1 MSGDA
6 EASEMA
12 SETSGASPEGGMNA
26 TSQTSERRARSEPVV
41 EDNGPWFVVFMVG
54 LVLLF
59 AAAFAAVIHSLA
71 STFR

>member
-6 EASEMA
+6 EAFEMT
-12 SETSGASPEGGMNA
+12 SETSVPGKASGAGKASD
-26 TSQTSERRARSEPVV
+26 PVV

-59 AAAFAAVIHSLA
+59 TVGVAAVIRSLVA
-71 STFR
+71 TF